1 MITIGI
7 TGGIG
12 SGKSTFCR
20 FLDRAGTEIVVADTV
35 AKSLVQQNKML
46 KENIIRAFGENAYF
60 EDGTLNRE
68 FLSHQAFNLNKVQY
82 LNDLVHPVVKSEVLN
97 LLSDAKNRGVG
108 YFIYEAALLLK
119 NGRPDF
125 LDFIVWVDSGLE
137 NRVMRVAER
146 DSIEPESVMKRNEHQ
161 QSFESVREFVD
172 IKILNDGS
180 LEDLKNKA
188 DQLYNQINTM
198 KSE

>member
-7 TGGIG
+7 TGVIG

-20 FLDRAGTEIVVADTV
+20 FLDRAGTEIVVADAV
-35 AKSLVQQNKML
+35 AKSLMQQNKFL

-68 FLSHQAFNLNKVQY
+68 YLSHQAFNLNKVQY
-82 LNDLVHPVVKSEVLN
+82 LNDLVHPVVKSEILN

-125 LDFIVWVDSGLE
+125 LDYIVWVDSSLE
-137 NRVMRVAER
+137 NRVLRVTDR
-146 DSIEPESVMKRNEHQ
+146 DSVEPETIMKRIEHQ
-161 QSFESVREFVD
+161 QSFESVKEFVD
-172 IKILNDGS
+172 IRILNDGS
-180 LEDLKNKA
+180 FEELKYKA

-198 KSE
+198 KS

>member
-20 FLDRAGTEIVVADTV
+20 FLDRAGTEIVVADAV
-35 AKSLVQQNKML
+35 AKSLMQQNKFL

-68 FLSHQAFNLNKVQY
+68 YLSHQAFNLNKVQY
-82 LNDLVHPVVKSEVLN
+82 LNDLVHPVVKSEILN

-125 LDFIVWVDSGLE
+125 LDYIVWVDSSLE
-137 NRVMRVAER
+137 NRVLRVADR
-146 DSIEPESVMKRNEHQ
+146 DSVEPETIMKRIEHQ
-161 QSFESVREFVD
+161 QSFESVKEFVD
-172 IKILNDGS
+172 IRILNDGS
-180 LEDLKNKA
+180 FEELKYKA

-198 KSE
+198 KS